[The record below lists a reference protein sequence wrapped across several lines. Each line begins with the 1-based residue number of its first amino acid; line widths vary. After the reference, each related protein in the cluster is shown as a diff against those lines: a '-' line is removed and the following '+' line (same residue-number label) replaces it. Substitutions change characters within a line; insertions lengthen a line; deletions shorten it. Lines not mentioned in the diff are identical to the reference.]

1 MKGVKLILTFIM
13 VAALVAFPGCSDQGT
28 TGEQGQKTMEKRPN
42 MPSADDTPQEK
53 AVVLEVSGIL
63 EQSDNGIM
71 LVSEGE
77 KYLVTGQD
85 LTEMVGKEVTIKGEV
100 DESGVQKKI
109 MVDTITVA
117 K

>member
-13 VAALVAFPGCSDQGT
+13 VAALVAFSGCSDQGT
-28 TGEQGQKTMEKRPN
+28 TGGQGQRPKSPS

-53 AVVLEVSGIL
+53 SVVLEVSGIL